1 MKKLELKVP
10 PVLVAAVFGALMWL
24 VSLSF
29 PGVPAPMTLKL
40 TGFVLLTSVG
50 AFFSIAG
57 VMAFIKART
66 TVNPVSPDTS
76 SSLVTTGVYRTTRNP
91 MYVGFLFFLL
101 ALGFLLFN
109 LYSLALTVGY
119 VQYMNRFQIQPEESA
134 LELTFGEAFRLYK
147 KDVRRW
153 L

>member
-1 MKKLELKVP
+1 MKEFELKMP
-10 PVLVAAVFGALMWL
+10 PVLVTIVFGFLMWL
-24 VSLSF
+24 VSLPF
-29 PGVPAPMTLKL
+29 PGIPASMTLKL
-40 TGFVLLTSVG
+40 MLFFLLASVG

-57 VMAFIKART
+57 VVAFIKAKT
-66 TVNPVSPDTS
+66 TVNPITPDAS
-76 SSLVTTGVYRTTRNP
+76 SSLVTTGIYQRTRNP

-109 LYSLALTVGY
+109 LYSLTLTVGFIL
-119 VQYMNRFQIQPEESA
+119 YMNRFQIQPEEAA
-134 LELTFGEAFRLYK
+134 LESFFGEDFRNYK